1 MILTSQG
8 VKMDSV
14 NPLYLSTFLDLAVDW
29 SEQPEEFAII
39 SGYATTGEKWPT
51 ERNQQADEQLH
62 HRLVENGT
70 WLRRVTGYAPD
81 TGHNEPCW
89 AIAISFD
96 EACDIGEE
104 FLQDA
109 IYYVVGDDFFVS
121 HCDSRRVQTLISK
134 FSVKIRPMKQ
144 GV

>member
-1 MILTSQG
+1 MNPI
-8 VKMDSV
+8 
-14 NPLYLSTFLDLAVDW
+14 NPLYLSTFLDVGTDW

-39 SGYATTGEKWPT
+39 SAYATTGEKWSE
-51 ERNQQADEQLH
+51 ERNQQADERLH
-62 HRLVENGT
+62 QRLVENGT

-109 IYYVVGDDFFVS
+109 IYYVVGDDLFVS
-121 HCDSRRVQTLISK
+121 HCDSRRVKTPISK

>member
-1 MILTSQG
+1 
-8 VKMDSV
+8 MDSV
-14 NPLYLSTFLDLAVDW
+14 NHLYLSTFLDLGVDW

-109 IYYVVGDDFFVS
+109 IYYVVGDDLFVS
-121 HCDSRRVQTLISK
+121 HCDSRRVKAPISK

>member
-1 MILTSQG
+1 
-8 VKMDSV
+8 MDSV
-14 NPLYLSTFLDLAVDW
+14 NPLYLSTFLDLGVDW

-39 SGYATTGEKWPT
+39 SGYATTGKKWPT

-109 IYYVVGDDFFVS
+109 IYYVVGDDLFVS
-121 HCDSRRVQTLISK
+121 HCDSRRVKTPISK

>member
-1 MILTSQG
+1 
-8 VKMDSV
+8 MDPI
-14 NPLYLSTFLDLAVDW
+14 NPLYLSTFLDLGPNW

-39 SGYATTGEKWPT
+39 SGYATTGEKWSE
-51 ERNQQADEQLH
+51 ERNQQADERLQK
-62 HRLVENGT
+62 RLVEKGA

-89 AIAISFD
+89 ATAISFD

-109 IYYVVGDDFFVS
+109 IYYVVGDDLYVS
-121 HCDSRRVQTLISK
+121 HCDSRRVKTPISAVSYTHLTLPTKRI
-134 FSVKIRPMKQ
+134 V
-144 GV
+144 